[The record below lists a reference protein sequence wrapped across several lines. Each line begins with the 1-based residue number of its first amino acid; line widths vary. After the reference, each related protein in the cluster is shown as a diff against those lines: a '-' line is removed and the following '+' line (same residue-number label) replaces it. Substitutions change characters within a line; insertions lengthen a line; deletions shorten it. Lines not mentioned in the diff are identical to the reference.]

1 MTPTTSAQSANRPHQ
16 QHQSWLTMS
25 GSERKRAATQA
36 ANTRD
41 ADTLIELALDH
52 IEHQRRRPA
61 SDSTRHTYA
70 WALRHLLDAWAHVPI
85 LQPTSADAD
94 TYRAEIER
102 AFTVSTVYVCLA
114 AAGALY
120 RALRWAGA
128 TNAHPWADVRVEKRD
143 NRKQHQR
150 RAAFTSAEIEQL
162 LNHATDPAGRALV
175 LLGAH
180 AGLRMREM
188 LKLRWRDIEWDA
200 DPPHLQ
206 ATSNTGTRLVTLTPA
221 LAQALDELL
230 NHAVVNVSD
239 DIEPVL
245 PWRSPEGV
253 RKHLRLIAERAGV
266 TLTSGKSVTSLRHA
280 YGTELYARTGDLLA
294 VAERLG
300 HSTTY
305 ATTYIDRASETAA
318 SRLNATR
325 SESKQP

>member
-1 MTPTTSAQSANRPHQ
+1 MTPTTSAESASQ
-16 QHQSWLTMS
+16 QHPQPWLTMS
-25 GSERKRAATQA
+25 ASERKRAATQA

-41 ADTLIELALDH
+41 ADALIELALDH
-52 IEHQRRRPA
+52 IEHRRRRPA

-85 LQPTSADAD
+85 LQPTSAHADA
-94 TYRAEIER
+94 YRAEIER

-128 TNAHPWADVRVEKRD
+128 TDAHPWADVRVEKRD

-188 LKLRWRDIEWDA
+188 LTLCWRDVEWDA

-206 ATSNTGTRLVTLTPA
+206 ATSNTSTRLVTLTPV
-221 LAQALDELL
+221 LVQALDALL
-230 NHAVVNVSD
+230 NHVVLNVSDESD
-239 DIEPVL
+239 DIEHVL
-245 PWRSPEGV
+245 PWRSPAGV
-253 RKHLRLIAERAGV
+253 RKHLRSIAERAGV

-300 HSTTY
+300 HRTLMY

-318 SRLNATR
+318 SRLSTNAVGA
-325 SESKQP
+325 